1 MLYSKKPIY
10 FNKATLD
17 RRPHNSSL
25 AHNITDLNIN
35 KRITKFQDQ
44 LENEFVYKIPLRYFN
59 DLRKINFL
67 KIDVTSK
74 QTWKNCSNPKKVTT
88 VRLPDAKIIFTKLI
102 QYEQI
107 LFQKGYGF

>member
-44 LENEFVYKIPLRYFN
+44 LENEFVYKIPHCYFT
-59 DLRKINFL
+59 DLGKINFL
-67 KIDVTSK
+67 KIDATSK
-74 QTWKNCSNPKKVTT
+74 HTWKQ
-88 VRLPDAKIIFTKLI
+88 R
-102 QYEQI
+102 
-107 LFQKGYGF
+107 